1 MDVALTAHPA
11 RKRLARFLNSQSIF
25 ATHVARHKTA
35 CATQNYTR
43 ASLPPIGTKFGTKS
57 FPKRR
62 RPKQRWDDHFS
73 EFAMQHLHNDNWI
86 WIEARSSTWNMF
98 GTLLGFFLPKPL
110 QRLVLRLFS
119 HVLMGPYSVW
129 TDSDERG
136 RAKKRNPNLRG
147 KNPRPRS
154 SKSWHNEWSSEL
166 AMFWA
171 RTINNRK
178 RWSWLT
184 LLEWTIWTHRRRKK
198 RQGLALKILQKS
210 TNIPE
215 KNAYANLEKIIDF
228 IFQISVGMPRNA
240 EIDEILNSLN
250 IFTYWKV
257 RRYLYP
263 KSKARKKMSRMR
275 YVFCSR
281 FISDHETTKKCTC
294 RNVYKKTC
302 ASCGHHGF
310 GIAWCVI
317 RRPTYV
323 PPNNPW
329 HKRKTHQWTQN
340 IFSPNVFAQQL
351 VLRDLY
357 ILSNIKTPDMSTIFA
372 RETNLNINIY
382 FFIVRWW
389 GRNLK
394 KKQCMIATQKNAT
407 TTLQVRR
414 QEGCKCRFV
423 MKRSW
428 DPGHGPYPFCP
439 KQKNENN
446 SIGPG
451 SSWHI
456 RQPFVWQHYLGPFV
470 ICHLVFAF
478 ILSPSLL
485 NLTISASYKVRSG
498 NSPIQTLVRTFWEMC

>member
-1 MDVALTAHPA
+1 MGRP
-11 RKRLARFLNSQSIF
+11 FLRVCHATFAQRQLDLDWSAQFHLEYVWNTIGIF
-25 ATHVARHKTA
+25 FTKTFTTISFKVVFP
-35 CATQNYTR
+35 CPY
-43 ASLPPIGTKFGTKS
+43 GT
-57 FPKRR
+57 
-62 RPKQRWDDHFS
+62 
-73 EFAMQHLHNDNWI
+73 
-86 WIEARSSTWNMF
+86 
-98 GTLLGFFLPKPL
+98 
-110 QRLVLRLFS
+110 VLRLNWF
-119 HVLMGPYSVW
+119 
-129 TDSDERG
+129 R
-136 RAKKRNPNLRG
+136 RAGEGKKRNPNLRG

-323 PPNNPW
+323 PRTTLDTNE
-329 HKRKTHQWTQN
+329 KRISGPKH
-340 IFSPNVFAQQL
+340 FFPNVFAQQL

-394 KKQCMIATQKNAT
+394 KKQCMIATQKMRQLLCRWGDKKVANADSWWKDLGT
-407 TTLQVRR
+407 QGMAHTRFVRNKKRKQFHRSGEFMTYQATFCLTTLFGAFRDLSSCFCLYFESITSKFDHISIIQ
-414 QEGCKCRFV
+414 GA
-423 MKRSW
+423 KRKFSYTNTCAHFLGNVLMYFLRCW
-428 DPGHGPYPFCP
+428 PGIPFGKYC
-439 KQKNENN
+439 
-446 SIGPG
+446 
-451 SSWHI
+451 
-456 RQPFVWQHYLGPFV
+456 
-470 ICHLVFAF
+470 
-478 ILSPSLL
+478 
-485 NLTISASYKVRSG
+485 
-498 NSPIQTLVRTFWEMC
+498 